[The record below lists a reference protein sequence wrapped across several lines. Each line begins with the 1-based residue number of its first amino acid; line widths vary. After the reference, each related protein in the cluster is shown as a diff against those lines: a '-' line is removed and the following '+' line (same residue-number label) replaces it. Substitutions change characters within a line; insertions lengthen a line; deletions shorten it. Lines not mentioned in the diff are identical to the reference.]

1 MRLTFLATFYG
12 CSQPDCVAGSLLL
25 LETDLI
31 DLINNGVVC
40 SLQRDDIPQV
50 EQDVVFLAQ
59 DWQAAV
65 SDIQLVAE
73 MEWFI
78 VGYVTDNCLFLFF
91 SRYVYTHRNVT
102 KLFLKYILNMVI
114 SLDELRDTLT

>member
-1 MRLTFLATFYG
+1 M
-12 CSQPDCVAGSLLL
+12 

-65 SDIQLVAE
+65 SDIQLVTE
-73 MEWFI
+73 MVWFI
-78 VGYVTDNCLFLFF
+78 VGYVTDNSLFLFF

-102 KLFLKYILNMVI
+102 KLFFKYILNMVI

>member
-1 MRLTFLATFYG
+1 M
-12 CSQPDCVAGSLLL
+12 

-40 SLQRDDIPQV
+40 SLQRDDIPRV

-78 VGYVTDNCLFLFF
+78 VGYVTDSSLFLFF
-91 SRYVYTHRNVT
+91 SRHVYTHRNVT
-102 KLFLKYILNMVI
+102 KLFWMN
-114 SLDELRDTLT
+114 

>member
-1 MRLTFLATFYG
+1 M
-12 CSQPDCVAGSLLL
+12 LLG
-25 LETDLI
+25 TDLI

-65 SDIQLVAE
+65 SDIQLVTE
-73 MEWFI
+73 MEWSI
-78 VGYVTDNCLFLFF
+78 VGCVTDNCLFLFF
-91 SRYVYTHRNVT
+91 PRHVYTHRNVT
-102 KLFLKYILNMVI
+102 KLF
-114 SLDELRDTLT
+114 

>member
-1 MRLTFLATFYG
+1 M
-12 CSQPDCVAGSLLL
+12 

-78 VGYVTDNCLFLFF
+78 VGYVTDFLLEICLHTSKRHKTFF
-91 SRYVYTHRNVT
+91 VKSTY
-102 KLFLKYILNMVI
+102 YI
-114 SLDELRDTLT
+114 